1 MRESGTVV
9 KTDSKLATVR
19 IERHSA
25 CGKCGMCGMSDKN
38 KHIDF
43 NIVNSL
49 QAKVGD
55 KVEIEVHDVN
65 SFKIAAIVYVIP
77 LAIAL
82 LGFLVT
88 FLCKLPDWAMIIG
101 FVVGLVIGFAIVALI
116 DKHKRHKW
124 LDTPEMVSIIRPT
137 DGNKSE

>member
-65 SFKIAAIVYVIP
+65 SFKIVAIVYVIP

-101 FVVGLVIGFAIVALI
+101 FVVGLVIGFVIVALI

-124 LDTPEMVSIIRPT
+124 LDTPEMVSIIRLT